1 MVRLLGLAALFLAA
15 ALAGTAGGVIF
26 AFAGDLPQISQLDDY
41 LPSTITRVY
50 ARDGSVVGE
59 FAIERRLVVTYE
71 DIAPVMR
78 HAVLAAEDDG
88 FFEHSGLQVSRMVL
102 ALIKDVTSSG
112 ITPGRSTLTQQLAR
126 NLFQDTIGFDRA
138 PNAFIDTRG
147 WERKIK
153 EALVALQIEKQ
164 YTKEEIFT
172 MYCNQITWGHGSYG
186 VRAASRLYFA
196 KAASELTLDE
206 AAMLAGIIRA
216 PARLSPFVN
225 VDAATNV
232 RNDVLDRMT
241 EERFITAD
249 EAAAARGRPIVTLG
263 EPSRPRSIAPY
274 FMETV
279 RQELDDRYGS
289 KAVYESGLAVRTGLD
304 AALQQAANV
313 ALDRQLR
320 AIDKLRGYRTPE
332 RNLVDE
338 DRDVATFRLS
348 TWTAEPMVGAI
359 VPAIVTGV
367 EGEVIQV
374 RIGAWHGTIDAAGYR
389 WTRRQAARVA
399 KMGDVIEVAIG
410 GVDADAATFSAALEQ
425 PPAVQGAVL
434 AIENRTGQILAM
446 VGGESF
452 ERSKFNRTTQAL
464 RQVGSLF
471 KPFVYMAALDEG
483 YTSIFK
489 IDDSPVSFDVGP
501 DQPPDE
507 PRNYDRE
514 YHGEITIR
522 QALEGSRNVPAV
534 KLMAMLGPDKVIPFA
549 RRLGITSPLPP
560 FLSVAIGSAEAT
572 LVEMVSAYSALPNQG
587 VRMKPLT
594 ILEVT
599 DREGN
604 SLEQHRAEPNEA
616 IRADTAYLITNLLA
630 GVVQHGTA
638 VSAAALNWPLGGKTG
653 TTNDYSDAWFVGFDP
668 DVTLGVWIGYDQKR
682 PIGPNYTGTVAA
694 LPVWREIMSSWVER
708 RREEL
713 ATPPEFVRPGNIVV
727 VPTEFGPEA
736 FISGTEPTGRTA
748 SEDTAGRD
756 GGPPSSRR
764 QR

>member
-1 MVRLLGLAALFLAA
+1 
-15 ALAGTAGGVIF
+15 
-26 AFAGDLPQISQLDDY
+26 
-41 LPSTITRVY
+41 
-50 ARDGSVVGE
+50 
-59 FAIERRLVVTYE
+59 
-71 DIAPVMR
+71 
-78 HAVLAAEDDG
+78 
-88 FFEHSGLQVSRMVL
+88 
-102 ALIKDVTSSG
+102 
-112 ITPGRSTLTQQLAR
+112 
-126 NLFQDTIGFDRA
+126 
-138 PNAFIDTRG
+138 
-147 WERKIK
+147 
-153 EALVALQIEKQ
+153 
-164 YTKEEIFT
+164 
-172 MYCNQITWGHGSYG
+172 
-186 VRAASRLYFA
+186 
-196 KAASELTLDE
+196 
-206 AAMLAGIIRA
+206 
-216 PARLSPFVN
+216 
-225 VDAATNV
+225 
-232 RNDVLDRMT
+232 
-241 EERFITAD
+241 
-249 EAAAARGRPIVTLG
+249 
-263 EPSRPRSIAPY
+263 
-274 FMETV
+274 
-279 RQELDDRYGS
+279 
-289 KAVYESGLAVRTGLD
+289 
-304 AALQQAANV
+304 
-313 ALDRQLR
+313 
-320 AIDKLRGYRTPE
+320 
-332 RNLVDE
+332 
-338 DRDVATFRLS
+338 
-348 TWTAEPMVGAI
+348 
-359 VPAIVTGV
+359 
-367 EGEVIQV
+367 
-374 RIGAWHGTIDAAGYR
+374 
-389 WTRRQAARVA
+389 
-399 KMGDVIEVAIG
+399 
-410 GVDADAATFSAALEQ
+410 
-425 PPAVQGAVL
+425 
-434 AIENRTGQILAM
+434 M

-501 DQPPDE
+501 DQPPYE